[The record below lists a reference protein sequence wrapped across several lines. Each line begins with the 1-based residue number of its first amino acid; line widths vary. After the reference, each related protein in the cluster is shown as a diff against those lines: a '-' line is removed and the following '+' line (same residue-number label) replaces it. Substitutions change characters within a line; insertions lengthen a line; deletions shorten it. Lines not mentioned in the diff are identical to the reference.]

1 MMSVPQQ
8 QMMYMPGVPLQPAL
22 AMQAAAGGFVPGPHM
37 AGTGG
42 HVCLSVHPAVFHVGL
57 TVCQMLVFFLFAAL
71 PQNRI
76 VSYSPY
82 HHTTTK

>member
-1 MMSVPQQ
+1 MSVPQQ

-22 AMQAAAGGFVPGPHM
+22 AMQATAGGFVPGPHM

-42 HVCLSVHPAVFHVGL
+42 HVCLSACLAVFHVGL
-57 TVCQMLVFFLFAAL
+57 TVCQMLLFFFFAAL

-76 VSYSPY
+76 VSYSHY
-82 HHTTTK
+82 HHSTTK